1 MHRLKFL
8 MVVLS
13 IVTLLVP
20 VALYNDTPDVTEA
33 IAEVDAE
40 TQPVVASEA
49 QCKDEWVSL
58 GTFKTSAYCGE
69 SYHHICNDGN
79 ASKTATG
86 TTPTAGRTIAVD
98 PRKIPYGSQV
108 KINDTIYIAE
118 DCGGAIVDNRVD
130 IFFNT
135 HQEALAF
142 GIRYTEV
149 FILKEGGNDG

>member
-13 IVTLLVP
+13 IVTLLVT

-69 SYHHICNDGN
+69 AYHHICNDGN

-98 PRKIPYGSQV
+98 PTKIPYGSQV
-108 KINDTIYIAE
+108 KINDTIYVAE